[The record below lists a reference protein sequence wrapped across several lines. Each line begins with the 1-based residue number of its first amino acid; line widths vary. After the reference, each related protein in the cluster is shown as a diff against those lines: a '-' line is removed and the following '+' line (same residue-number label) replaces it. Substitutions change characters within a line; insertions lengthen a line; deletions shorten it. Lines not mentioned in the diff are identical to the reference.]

1 VYLNV
6 ASVDHPGHESL
17 VSVTDQAIF
26 TANTCTSQIA

>member
-1 VYLNV
+1 VCLNV

-26 TANTCTSQIA
+26 TANIVR